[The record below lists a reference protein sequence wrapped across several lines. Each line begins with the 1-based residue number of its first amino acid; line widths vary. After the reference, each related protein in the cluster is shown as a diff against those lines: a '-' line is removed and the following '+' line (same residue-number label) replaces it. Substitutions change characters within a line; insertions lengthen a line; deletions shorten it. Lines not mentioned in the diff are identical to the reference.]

1 MLFAVMVT
9 MISSQIVQN
18 GDGCNEDGRS
28 CDGDDESIETMRMI
42 PMEMMTM
49 RLSVNPIPG
58 PRFQSDFQYLSS

>member
-18 GDGCNEDGRS
+18 GDGCNEDRRS
-28 CDGDDESIETMRMI
+28 CDGDGESIETMRMI

-49 RLSVNPIPG
+49 RLSVNPIPE